1 MTAMLAGCNQTDFSK
16 WRWPT
21 RTGDDTPVSV
31 PTTAE
36 PAAPKPAPAAPTPAP
51 APSPA
56 ATNPPTAPT
65 PITALPPVEPVP
77 AAPAVPVAPVP
88 APAPPAEPNLVAAPR
103 PVVNVPPKPAD
114 PGRAVMAYVNG
125 EPLYMDQLNDLLVSG
140 YGMAVAQ
147 QLVAN
152 ELVRQEAKRKNIV
165 VTDPEVEAEH
175 QRTMDAMFGT
185 VDDANQR
192 QRLLQQLLK
201 RNNVSLVQWKMTMRR
216 NALLAKLA
224 VNQVQVSEAEI
235 KEAFDQRY
243 ERKVEV
249 QHIQTATLADA
260 QTVLRDLASGT
271 EYTALVTKYSIGPSA
286 DQAGLLTPFGV
297 KDTGTPPV
305 LRQVALSMK
314 TVGEVSDP
322 IQVGTAF
329 HLIKLLRI
337 IEPKNVK
344 YQDVRAG
351 LAAEVSKRKAVA
363 LQQDILQ
370 ILIRSGKMQYV
381 NPVLKSQSDQ
391 GL

>member
-1 MTAMLAGCNQTDFSK
+1 MTAMLAGCNNTDFSK

-31 PTTAE
+31 PKTAE
-36 PAAPKPAPAAPTPAP
+36 PADPSPAPAAPMPAAP
-51 APSPA
+51 TPSPA
-56 ATNPPTAPT
+56 ATNPPAVPT
-65 PITALPPVEPVP
+65 PITALPPVEP
-77 AAPAVPVAPVP
+77 APATPVAPAPAPVP
-88 APAPPAEPNLVAAPR
+88 APEPDLVAAPK
-103 PVVNVPPKPAD
+103 PLGNLPPKPAD

-152 ELVRQEAKRKNIV
+152 ELVRQEAQRKNVV
-165 VTDPEVEAEH
+165 VTDAEVEAEH

-185 VDDANQR
+185 VNDANQR

-224 VNQVQVSEAEI
+224 VNQVEVAEAEI
-235 KEAFDQRY
+235 KEAFDRRY

-286 DQAGLLTPFGV
+286 DQAGLLTPFGA
-297 KDTGTPPV
+297 KDTGTPPAM
-305 LRQVALSMK
+305 RQVALSMK

-329 HLIKLLRI
+329 HIIKLLRI
-337 IEPKNVK
+337 IEPKNVR
-344 YQDVRAG
+344 YQDVRSG
-351 LAAEVSKRKAVA
+351 LAAEVAKRKAVA

-381 NPVLKSQSDQ
+381 NPVLKSQVDQ

>member
-1 MTAMLAGCNQTDFSK
+1 MTAMLAGCNNTDFSK

-31 PTTAE
+31 PKTAE
-36 PAAPKPAPAAPTPAP
+36 PAAPSPAPMPTTAPSTAVTNPPVSPTPIAALPPVKPAPAP
-51 APSPA
+51 
-56 ATNPPTAPT
+56 
-65 PITALPPVEPVP
+65 
-77 AAPAVPVAPVP
+77 PVAPVP
-88 APAPPAEPNLVAAPR
+88 APPPDLVAAPA
-103 PVVNVPPKPAD
+103 PVVNVPPKPSD

-125 EPLYMDQLNDLLVSG
+125 EPLYMDQLHDLLVSG
-140 YGMAVAQ
+140 YGMVVAQ

-165 VTDPEVEAEH
+165 VTDAEVEAEH
-175 QRTMDAMFGT
+175 KRTMDAMFGT
-185 VDDANQR
+185 VNDANQR

-224 VNQVQVSEAEI
+224 VNQVQVSEADI
-235 KEAFDQRY
+235 KEAFDRRY

-286 DQAGLLTPFGV
+286 DQAGLLTPFGT
-297 KDTGTPPV
+297 KDTGTPPA

-329 HLIKLLRI
+329 HIIKLLRI
-337 IEPKNVK
+337 IEPKNVR
-344 YQDVRAG
+344 YQDVRDG
-351 LAAEVSKRKAVA
+351 LAAEVAKRKAVA

-381 NPVLKSQSDQ
+381 NPVLKSQVDQ